1 MGHADVFDMSDQY
14 VPAAGV
20 RRFMTGTPSPIALAA
35 VSSGV
40 DMIAEYGMTAVHRKA
55 RELTTYAIDVADEL
69 FDGLPI
75 SVASPR
81 QAEHRGAHI
90 TLRHPN
96 ARALTEQLVSR
107 NVIPDF
113 RNPDGIRI
121 GLSPLTT
128 RFVDIYDGLTA
139 LHELVT

>member
-1 MGHADVFDMSDQY
+1 V
-14 VPAAGV
+14 
-20 RRFMTGTPSPIALAA
+20 
-35 VSSGV
+35 
-40 DMIAEYGMTAVHRKA
+40 
-55 RELTTYAIDVADEL
+55 
-69 FDGLPI
+69 

-96 ARALTEQLVSR
+96 ARALVDRLVAR
-107 NVIPDF
+107 DVIPDF

-128 RFVDIYDGLTA
+128 RFVDIYDGLNA
-139 LHELVT
+139 LHQVVA